1 LWLAQI
7 LVSVDRLLP
16 RNPLRHIVRREAVNR
31 HLISLH
37 AVIEMVETA
46 SEQMTHRGRLAGGGL
61 KPPKGAV
68 VKSYG
73 AERLGKGYTTSI
85 VRYG

>member
-1 LWLAQI
+1 LLQTSLRKTA
-7 LVSVDRLLP
+7 LTAHSVP
-16 RNPLRHIVRREAVNR
+16 RSSESA
-31 HLISLH
+31 LISLH

-46 SEQMTHRGRLAGGGL
+46 SVQLAHRGRLAGGGL

-68 VKSYG
+68 VKSHG
-73 AERLGKGYTTSI
+73 AERLGKGYAMSM